1 MVPTRQCSPL
11 THQWVGVTLWGH
23 TTAQWRMTE
32 ESLQRQWLYQV
43 RLEPSHADIHTFPL
57 FSVHITVVDAHTPP
71 CHEIR
76 TFNNNYTKSP
86 TISWKYPTVWKQ
98 KQTRTIKEFFLSST
112 IWYSSPGQLSV
123 HSENIFASAMILLLH
138 IASRA
143 VTRCSQ
149 NLTAVLVFLLQVTWL
164 H

>member
-11 THQWVGVTLWGH
+11 THHYIIVVLWGS
-23 TTAQWRMTE
+23 TTVQWRMTE
-32 ESLQRQWLYQV
+32 EGLQRQWLYQV
-43 RLEPSHADIHTFPL
+43 SLEPSHADIHTVPL
-57 FSVHITVVDAHTPP
+57 FSVHIIVVDVHTPP
-71 CHEIR
+71 CHEIH
-76 TFNNNYTKSP
+76 TLNNNYQGSYHIMK
-86 TISWKYPTVWKQ
+86 IHTVWKQ

-123 HSENIFASAMILLLH
+123 HSENIFVSAMILLLH
-138 IASRA
+138 IASQV